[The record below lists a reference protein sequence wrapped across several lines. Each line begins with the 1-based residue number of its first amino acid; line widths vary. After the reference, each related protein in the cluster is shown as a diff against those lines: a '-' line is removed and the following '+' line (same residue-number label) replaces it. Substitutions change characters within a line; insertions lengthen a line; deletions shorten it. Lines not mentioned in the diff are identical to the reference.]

1 MEKISVRNIK
11 TTDLP
16 QICALEQ
23 TSFKQPY
30 SSSYICTLAALNPET
45 FLVAE
50 SGRKIA
56 GYAIATIEG
65 ESGHIISIAVHSE
78 YRNRKIGTE
87 LMLKLIEK
95 LKLLGASTIR
105 LEVQR
110 SNIAAQEM
118 YKKLGFKSTHTL
130 KNYYAD
136 GEDGIVMIKRLM
148 ESHD

>member
-16 QICALEQ
+16 QIYALEQ

-30 SSSYICTLAALNPET
+30 SSSYICTLAVLNAET

-65 ESGHIISIAVHSE
+65 EAGHIISIAVHPE

-95 LKLLGASTIR
+95 LKLLGVSTIR